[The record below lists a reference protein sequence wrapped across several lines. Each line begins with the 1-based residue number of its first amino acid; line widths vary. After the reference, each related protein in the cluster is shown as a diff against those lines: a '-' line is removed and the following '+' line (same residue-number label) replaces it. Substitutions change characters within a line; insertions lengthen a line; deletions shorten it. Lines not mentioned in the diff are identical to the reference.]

1 MFQDDREYS
10 LILPVAGLEVL
21 AVDIV
26 PGLGLCTAA
35 AGHMVRSF
43 EVLDKLRFEPVVKSG
58 LPAALILQ

>member
-35 AGHMVRSF
+35 GRVVRSF
-43 EVLDKLRFEPVVKSG
+43 EVLDEQRFEPVIEFG
-58 LPAALILQ
+58 LPVGLILQ